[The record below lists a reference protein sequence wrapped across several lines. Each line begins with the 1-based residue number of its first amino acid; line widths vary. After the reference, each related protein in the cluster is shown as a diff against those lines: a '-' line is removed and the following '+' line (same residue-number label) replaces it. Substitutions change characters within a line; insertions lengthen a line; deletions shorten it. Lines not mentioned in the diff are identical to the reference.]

1 MVAMQI
7 EINGRGGVILL
18 DPGYQV
24 GRVIT
29 VMIDQQY
36 PHTGKLATEN
46 LIIIDS
52 ILIHVFEQVVL
63 CHHLVRKKNTVM
75 KQWLVKSIYSGLC
88 GIMDHQNQN
97 PT

>member
-7 EINGRGGVILL
+7 EIDGRGGVILL

-36 PHTGKLATEN
+36 PHTGKYKFFFVLKY
-46 LIIIDS
+46 
-52 ILIHVFEQVVL
+52 ILIKFI
-63 CHHLVRKKNTVM
+63 
-75 KQWLVKSIYSGLC
+75 IYNLNRSFCAIILSSKRILLSNNGW
-88 GIMDHQNQN
+88 
-97 PT
+97 

>member
-36 PHTGKLATEN
+36 PHTGKSIIEN
-46 LIIIDS
+46 LIIIA
-52 ILIHVFEQVVL
+52 
-63 CHHLVRKKNTVM
+63 LVI
-75 KQWLVKSIYSGLC
+75 IY
-88 GIMDHQNQN
+88 IF
-97 PT
+97 

>member
-36 PHTGKLATEN
+36 PHTGKSVIKN
-46 LIIIDS
+46 LIIIN
-52 ILIHVFEQVVL
+52 LI
-63 CHHLVRKKNTVM
+63 T
-75 KQWLVKSIYSGLC
+75 I
-88 GIMDHQNQN
+88 
-97 PT
+97 